1 MKRVDFILLGTVI
14 VLTLF
19 GLLMVYDASSFV
31 AYRDFNDK
39 YHLVKDQLKWV
50 IIGFTG
56 LTFASFFNYKQ
67 FYNLSLPFLI
77 GSIVLLGLVFIPG
90 FGVELLGAKRWIHV
104 AGITIQPTEFAKL
117 SLAIYLSAWFSQK
130 EKGRFMAFSL
140 LMGLVLLLV
149 MLQPDMGT
157 ASIILSEALIVY
169 FLSGGNLIHFIFAV
183 PALAVFGFILIKLEP
198 YRWQRLTAFMNLGD
212 SLHAS
217 SYHVRQILIALGS
230 GGIMGLGIGNS
241 LQKYAYLP
249 ENTTDSIFAI
259 IGEEFGFIGS
269 VILVLLFVVVIWR
282 GFVIAMRTKD
292 TFGRLLT
299 SSITSYIG
307 IQMLINLGAMTAL
320 LPLTGVPLPFISYGG
335 SALIINLLSIGIIL
349 NVSKQNQK

>member
-31 AYRDFNDK
+31 AYRDLNDK

-50 IIGFTG
+50 FLGFTG
-56 LTFASFFNYKQ
+56 LTFASFFNYKK
-67 FYNLSLPFLI
+67 FYNLSLPILI

-90 FGVELLGAKRWIHV
+90 LGVEALGASRWIHI

-117 SLAIYLSAWFSQK
+117 ALAIYLSAWFS
-130 EKGRFMAFSL
+130 ERENGRFMAFSL

-157 ASIILSEALIVY
+157 ASIILFEALIVY
-169 FLSGGNLIHFIFAV
+169 FLSGGNLIHFFFAV
-183 PALAVFGFILIKLEP
+183 PALAVLGFILIKLEP
-198 YRWQRLTAFMNLGD
+198 YRWSRLTAFMNLGD

-217 SYHVRQILIALGS
+217 SYHVKQILIALGS
-230 GGIMGLGIGNS
+230 GGVMGLGIGNS

-269 VILVLLFVVVIWR
+269 VILILLFMVVIWR

-292 TFGRLLT
+292 TFGRLLAA
-299 SSITSYIG
+299 SITSYIG

-335 SALIINLLSIGIIL
+335 SALIINLFSIGIIL
-349 NVSKQNQK
+349 NISKQNHK